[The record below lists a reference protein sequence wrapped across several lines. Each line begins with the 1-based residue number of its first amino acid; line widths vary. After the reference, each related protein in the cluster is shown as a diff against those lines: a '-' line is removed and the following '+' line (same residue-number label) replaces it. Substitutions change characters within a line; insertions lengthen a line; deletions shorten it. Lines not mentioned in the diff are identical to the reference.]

1 MKVLRSQLSDQLKWL
16 EAKHFPLALVEADR
30 VDEALQVTILLKEE
44 FKIVNVEVIKRL
56 LQYYPKTHLE
66 QYHLIHPYLYLPF
79 CVSSKQTNHSSCL
92 YSSFRHSETRPK
104 LYLIRPI
111 LSKFSSRITHTKAI
125 LRIA

>member
-1 MKVLRSQLSDQLKWL
+1 MRRQLTDQQKWL
-16 EAKHFPLALVEADR
+16 EAKQFPLALLEANR
-30 VDEALQVTILLKEE
+30 VDDALQITVLLKEE
-44 FKIVNVEVIKRL
+44 YQIINVEVIKRL
-56 LQYYPKTHLE
+56 LQYYPKSQLE

-79 CVSSKQTNHSSCL
+79 CVSFKQTSNSSCL

-104 LYLIRPI
+104 LYLIKPI

>member
-1 MKVLRSQLSDQLKWL
+1 MRRQLTDQQKWL
-16 EAKHFPLALVEADR
+16 EAKQFPLALLGANR
-30 VDEALQVTILLKEE
+30 VDDALQITILLKEE
-44 FKIVNVEVIKRL
+44 YQIINAEVIKRL
-56 LQYYPKTHLE
+56 LQYYPKSQLE

-79 CVSSKQTNHSSCL
+79 CVSFKQTNNSSCL

-104 LYLIRPI
+104 LYLIKPI